1 MPSSQDL
8 HPKHGARFVFTREG
22 EDDPRYLVEVFL
34 PEARRLQTQLSWDAE
49 GKPQVRPGIDDEAV
63 VEQLYKLARVLKR
76 TPKARLTRW
85 RELSS

>member
-1 MPSSQDL
+1 MLSRQDL

-22 EDDPRYLVEVFL
+22 EDDPRYRVEVYL
-34 PEARRLQTQLSWDAE
+34 PQARLLQTQLSWDDE
-49 GKPQVRPGIDDEAV
+49 GKPQVVPGLDDDAV

-76 TPKARLTRW
+76 SPKARLTRW